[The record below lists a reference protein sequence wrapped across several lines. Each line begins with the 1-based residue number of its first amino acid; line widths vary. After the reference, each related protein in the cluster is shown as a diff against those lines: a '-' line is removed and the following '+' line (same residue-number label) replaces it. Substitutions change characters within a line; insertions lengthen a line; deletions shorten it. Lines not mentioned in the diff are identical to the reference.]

1 MYHYTSNR
9 GDGSYMMTLPAGYV
23 YTYTADRIG
32 YSAITGTIDLTGKKN
47 TEVLHYSIPLLPN
60 DYVKPVYDSMIAIVP
75 FPINS
80 KAITDTGKIILQAA
94 ITPWLGEKGITFL
107 INGYTDNSGNPML
120 NEELSY
126 LRANL
131 VRDAVSEMGIDPTN
145 IEAKGWGEANPVAPN
160 DSDDNKNLNRRV
172 EVIIRR

>member
-1 MYHYTSNR
+1 MCIR
-9 GDGSYMMTLPAGYV
+9 
-23 YTYTADRIG
+23 
-32 YSAITGTIDLTGKKN
+32 
-47 TEVLHYSIPLLPN
+47 
-60 DYVKPVYDSMIAIVP
+60 DS
-75 FPINS
+75 
-80 KAITDTGKIILQAA
+80 
-94 ITPWLGEKGITFL
+94 